1 LSAER
6 VRRLSLGVPVVDDV
20 FPGFENG
27 DFGVLYGEGS
37 SLMGFVLC
45 VRCVLPTDLHGL
57 GCDVVF
63 VDGGNSFSPYLVSEV
78 ARGYGFDPRYVL
90 ERIYVSRAFTAYQ
103 LSALILE
110 KLEPF
115 TDRHDVGLVFVS
127 DIASLFLD
135 RDIPKR
141 EAVDVPIAQAYLYDR
156 DVFPLA
162 HVLVFESGNRFGY
175 ELLDSV
181 ESCDNEVPRLRSMC
195 INVDVE
201 RRGAVRSFSDK
212 IGSISLEMDNKTVVI
227 SEGDEADKI
236 LELVKTVREVDPDIV
251 FTRGGDSFLFP
262 YLAYRA
268 FVNGVLD
275 KFVLSREAVPLK
287 AKRSRGA

>member
-1 LSAER
+1 MSVLSAER

-20 FPGFENG
+20 FPGFEG
-27 DFGVLYGEGS
+27 SDFGVLYGEGS

-45 VRCVLPTDLHGL
+45 VRCILPPDLHGL

-115 TDRHDVGLVFVS
+115 IDRHDVGLVFVS

-141 EAVDVPIAQAYLYDR
+141 EAADLFTKVCSKLADIAAKKGKIVLATYNPDR
-156 DVFPLA
+156 ASRRGLFFEAVLFGRCN
-162 HVLVFESGNRFGY
+162 VLVRLGIKHGSLTFTLQDHPRVKPFTV
-175 ELLDSV
+175 ELPKANLTLTKFM
-181 ESCDNEVPRLRSMC
+181 E
-195 INVDVE
+195 
-201 RRGAVRSFSDK
+201 
-212 IGSISLEMDNKTVVI
+212 
-227 SEGDEADKI
+227 EA
-236 LELVKTVREVDPDIV
+236 
-251 FTRGGDSFLFP
+251 
-262 YLAYRA
+262 
-268 FVNGVLD
+268 
-275 KFVLSREAVPLK
+275 
-287 AKRSRGA
+287 